1 MMFLEYGLYMEF
13 VGLGGGVAAGIFGS
27 TSLGGLGGVS
37 LASQLVGTLVGVII
51 AIIGGYLVYGLI
63 KLLIGI
69 RLSEEDE
76 YIGSD
81 VAIHKVAANP
91 KDTSF

>member
-1 MMFLEYGLYMEF
+1 M
-13 VGLGGGVAAGIFGS
+13 V
-27 TSLGGLGGVS
+27 
-37 LASQLVGTLVGVII
+37 
-51 AIIGGYLVYGLI
+51 LI
-63 KLLIGI
+63 KSMIGI

-91 KDTSF
+91 KIHHSKTSL

>member
-1 MMFLEYGLYMEF
+1 M
-13 VGLGGGVAAGIFGS
+13 
-27 TSLGGLGGVS
+27 
-37 LASQLVGTLVGVII
+37 II

-76 YIGSD
+76 YIGSE

-91 KDTSF
+91 NDTSF